1 MTDSENNSQYA
12 IRKGIILYLA
22 DWFTPEK
29 VDVVEEVLSR
39 FLTMTGETFTK
50 KRSGRLDAYPGKSCP
65 SGFRNIRGGWQK
77 IFHREFDGEFEPVPS
92 QNGSGVLSLSNCDGE
107 HLQTIHCFLDL
118 SNFKHW
124 VKSSSM
130 VYFQF
135 SRSAPWKDVLDFLFY
150 INQVLDVQYA
160 SAGYEM
166 AVNPFHFS
174 PPAIRLLKD
183 MPLVNSYDTEWYF
196 RKYDHTIQCPNL
208 LQVLSEE
215 LLSPL
220 SPPPRDSAIT
230 LVPLDGG
237 KQAVH
242 ILDGEALKEP
252 SEEELLVRLRALNVW
267 FQPILAQLE
276 KPMYFKPEAWNIRC
290 RRFD

>member
-1 MTDSENNSQYA
+1 MTGAGNNRQYD

-22 DWFTPEK
+22 DWFTPKK
-29 VDVVEEVLSR
+29 VDTVEEILSR
-39 FLTMTGETFTK
+39 FLSMTGETFTK
-50 KRSGRLDAYPGKSCP
+50 KCSGRLDAYPGKDCP

-77 IFHREFDGEFEPVPS
+77 ILHKEFDGEFEPVPS
-92 QNGSGVLSLSNCDGE
+92 QNGSGVLSLSNCDSE
-107 HLQTIHCFLDL
+107 HLQTVHCFLAL

-124 VKSSSM
+124 VKSSSNM
-130 VYFQF
+130 YFQF
-135 SRSAPWKDVLDFLFY
+135 SRSTAWREVLDFLLY
-150 INQVLDVQYA
+150 VNRVLDIQYA

-166 AVNPFHFS
+166 SVNPFHFS

-208 LQVLSEE
+208 LQVLSQEH
-215 LLSPL
+215 LSLL
-220 SPPPRDSAIT
+220 SPPPGDSGVT
-230 LVPLDGG
+230 LLPLNGG

-242 ILDGEALKEP
+242 ILDGEALDEP
-252 SEEELLVRLRALNVW
+252 SEKELLVRLRALNAW
-267 FQPILAQLE
+267 FHPILAQPE
-276 KPMYFKPEAWNIRC
+276 KPMYFKPEAWKIRC